1 MPVIG
6 IPIKMLLDRVGT
18 RIDRESLVEHLQH
31 LGCDMEGFATV
42 RRFRCLRC
50 DNMMEIT
57 ATENPPVLCDRCGAD
72 FKERPEELA
81 AAGEL
86 EVIRMELLPVRPD
99 MFEPGGLARV
109 LRNYLGEVSS
119 PARYELAPPVC
130 RVQVDPGVDS
140 DACRRPFIACAVVRE
155 ITLNDDLIK
164 TVMKLQENLHW
175 AMGRDRKHASIGVY
189 DLAAVKEP
197 GFSYRAV
204 APDELRF
211 VPLGLDPGRP
221 EDALTPQQILEQH
234 PKGKAYARLLER
246 STRYPLLS
254 DAEGQVL
261 SMPPIINSE
270 PTRVKHDT
278 ASFFIDVTGSGERVV
293 NKALNVIVTSLAE
306 LDSGARL
313 EQVTI
318 AYPDREVVTPDLTPQ
333 PVELDPEMVARTI
346 GVELSRADVERH
358 LRQMGHA
365 VDDPGQGAQRV
376 EVPAYRNDIMHPI
389 DLVEDVAIA
398 YGYHNVVPVMVP
410 TMTVGKEMEVERLKE
425 VARRA
430 MIGLGSMETLSLTLS
445 SMEADFDALQL
456 PRSDDCV
463 LIDNPISVE
472 QTIVRTTLV
481 PGLLDTFSN
490 NTSHE
495 LPQTIFEVGYIS
507 RLSVEAET
515 GAREWPRVAGGAIG
529 PRVDYALIRST
540 CEALLREFGWRLEA
554 QPDPALCYIAGR
566 GARVFAVRGDERYE
580 VGTMGELHPAVLENH
595 KLVHPV
601 SLFEVDLTA
610 LGRQDSASPTFLVGR
625 SWFEDSTEPS
635 RS

>member
-6 IPIKMLLDRVGT
+6 IPIKMLLERVGT
-18 RIDRESLVEHLQH
+18 SLDRESMVEHLQH

-42 RRFRCLRC
+42 RRYRCLRC
-50 DNMMEIT
+50 DNMIEIT

-72 FKERPEELA
+72 YKEHPQELA
-81 AAGEL
+81 EAGEL
-86 EVIRMELLPVRPD
+86 DVIRMELLPVRPD

-119 PARYELAPPVC
+119 PARYELSPPTCSVK
-130 RVQVDPGVDS
+130 VDPGVDS
-140 DACRRPFIACAVVRE
+140 EACRRPFIACAIVRE

-189 DLAAVKEP
+189 DLDTVQGP
-197 GFSYRAV
+197 GFTYRAA

-211 VPLGLDPGRP
+211 VPLGLDPARP

-234 PKGKAYARLLER
+234 PKGKAYAKLLA
-246 STRYPLLS
+246 SSARYPLLS
-254 DAEGQVL
+254 DAAGQVL

-270 PTRVKHDT
+270 ATRVGRDT
-278 ASFFIDVTGSGERVV
+278 KSFFIDVTGSGERVV
-293 NKALNVIVTSLAE
+293 QKALNVIVTSLAE
-306 LDSGARL
+306 LDPGARL

-318 AYPDREVVTPDLTPQ
+318 VYPDRQTVTPDLTPQ
-333 PVELDPEMVARTI
+333 TVELDPQMVARTI

-365 VDDPGQGAQRV
+365 VDDPGQGPQRV

-410 TMTVGKEMEVERLKE
+410 TMTVGKEMEVERHKDIS
-425 VARRA
+425 RRA
-430 MIGLGSMETLSLTLS
+430 MIGLGFMETLSLTLS
-445 SMEADFDALQL
+445 SEEADFDRLQL
-456 PRSDDCV
+456 PRRDDCV
-463 LIDNPISVE
+463 QIDNPISVE
-472 QTIVRTTLV
+472 QTIIRTTLV

-495 LPQTIFEVGYIS
+495 LPQLIFEVGNIS
-507 RLSVEAET
+507 LLAAEAET
-515 GAREWPRVAGGAIG
+515 GAREWPRVAAGAIG
-529 PRVDYALIRST
+529 PRVDYAQIRST
-540 CEALLREFGWRLEA
+540 CQALLREFSWGMEVV
-554 QPDPALCYIAGR
+554 PDPAPCYIGGR
-566 GARVFAVRGDERYE
+566 GARVFAVRGDERHE
-580 VGTMGELHPAVLENH
+580 VGTMGELHPVVLEEH

-601 SLFEVDLTA
+601 SLFEVDLNI
-610 LGRQDSASPTFLVGR
+610 LGRCESSSPTFLVGR
-625 SWFEDSTEPS
+625 SWFEDSSEPS
-635 RS
+635 RG